1 MKVVIWVQERTRSKI
16 EDFPQGWGNLIRQSP
31 LGQRKIPL
39 ISTSYNWDSLDGGAV
54 FMILGDEILPIRVR
68 LREGNIISLLNKN
81 HYNERTP
88 EDRFTEVRRD

>member
-1 MKVVIWVQERTRSKI
+1 MGEFNKAKSPGSTKN
-16 EDFPQGWGNLIRQSP
+16 FPDIHLIC
-31 LGQRKIPL
+31 
-39 ISTSYNWDSLDGGAV
+39 NWDSLDGGAV

-68 LREGNIISLLNKN
+68 LGEGNIISLLNKN

>member
-1 MKVVIWVQERTRSKI
+1 MRISPR
-16 EDFPQGWGNLIRQSP
+16 GNLIRQSP

-39 ISTSYNWDSLDGGAV
+39 ISIYNWDSLDGGAV

-68 LREGNIISLLNKN
+68 LGEGNIISLLNKN